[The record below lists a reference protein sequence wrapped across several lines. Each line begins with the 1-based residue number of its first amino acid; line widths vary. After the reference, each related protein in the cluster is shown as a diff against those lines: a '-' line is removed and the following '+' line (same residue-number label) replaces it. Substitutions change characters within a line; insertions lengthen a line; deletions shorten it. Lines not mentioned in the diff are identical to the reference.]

1 MNNILWLLFQGIIG
15 SGVAY
20 YVSGVIMQERGP
32 VFVTAFNPLGMVLVA
47 ILSSFILSEQLDLGR
62 YMSIYVLQSI
72 SYAIQRSCLHRIF

>member
-1 MNNILWLLFQGIIG
+1 
-15 SGVAY
+15 
-20 YVSGVIMQERGP
+20 MQVRGP

-72 SYAIQRSCLHRIF
+72 SYIYVSLGFI